1 MRNIKRIIKNNYKVI
16 LYVMVGIIAVLL
28 IIYGFI
34 ISKTVKKNH
43 YLSNIEE
50 ISKNNESP
58 IFSIKELYLFSS
70 ANAIDNSINKNLQD
84 LSLYQYSDISI
95 LIDNKKT
102 IQELTNKN
110 TVKQLYIDN
119 INLDSTS
126 SIGNKSLNY
135 TNSLSM
141 GKNIDITN
149 YNRVDRIDFN
159 VIYTNNENSMT
170 DYSKP
175 TFYTDCSNPITL
187 KYLNKNLVSGYKI
200 SEGNSVE
207 FNGKMLEKAGISNDE
222 LNCKIRFRIVIVNND
237 DEEFS
242 CWVNFDLPLKD
253 LYSNGKYIKA
263 SNTGSSN
270 DEKYNFF
277 LMK

>member
-34 ISKTVKKNH
+34 ISKTVRKKH
-43 YLSNIEE
+43 YLNNVEE
-50 ISKNNESP
+50 IARNNDSP

-84 LSLYQYSDISI
+84 LSLYQYSDISVI
-95 LIDNKKT
+95 IDNKRT

-135 TNSLSM
+135 TNSLNM
-141 GKNIDITN
+141 GKNVDITN
-149 YNRVDRIDFN
+149 YNKVDRIDFN
-159 VIYTNNENSMT
+159 VIYTNDENNMA
-170 DYSKP
+170 DYNKP

-187 KYLNKNLVSGYKI
+187 KYLNKNLVSDYKI

-207 FNGKMLEKAGISNDE
+207 FNGKILEKAGISNDE
-222 LNCKIRFRIVIVNND
+222 LNCKIRFRIVIVNNE

-242 CWVNFDLPLKD
+242 CWVNFDLPVND

-263 SNTGSSN
+263 SNTSN
-270 DEKYNFF
+270 LNNAKYDFF